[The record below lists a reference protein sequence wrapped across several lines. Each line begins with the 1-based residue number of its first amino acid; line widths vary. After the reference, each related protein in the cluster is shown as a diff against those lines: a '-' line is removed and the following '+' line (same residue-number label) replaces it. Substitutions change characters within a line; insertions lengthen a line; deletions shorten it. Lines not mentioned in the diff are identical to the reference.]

1 MLIVR
6 IFKGETLSAKDKKYQ
21 SNDSY
26 IRQVDDEKNI
36 GSSVSIGLDCL
47 ILVFNYSC
55 YFYTYYLVTLHTS
68 ITYFLLQCT
77 IYNCVSN
84 HIENQTI
91 ILNQHR
97 LSYVLDI
104 NMMNFR
110 LCLKRLELYNSG
122 TDNILNQN
130 RISEGEIHGSL
141 TQGEASILRRRKRRI
156 DLFDDTSEEVRKEVI
171 GMYNCY
177 KGGK

>member
-1 MLIVR
+1 
-6 IFKGETLSAKDKKYQ
+6 
-21 SNDSY
+21 
-26 IRQVDDEKNI
+26 
-36 GSSVSIGLDCL
+36 
-47 ILVFNYSC
+47 
-55 YFYTYYLVTLHTS
+55 
-68 ITYFLLQCT
+68 
-77 IYNCVSN
+77 
-84 HIENQTI
+84 
-91 ILNQHR
+91 
-97 LSYVLDI
+97 
-104 NMMNFR
+104 MMNFR

-141 TQGEASILRRRKRRI
+141 TQGEASILRGRKRRI